1 MTWQDLHEQS
11 IIFDWHNHGTLKN
24 FLFDR
29 SLDGKNSR
37 FLSTLFKRS
46 FWPLSERN
54 TLPKMKEGGLD
65 VVLSTSYIPEIEWID
80 DQWLIKLLK
89 YIYPSVNKRV
99 FQPTYFDATNAMMD
113 RMEKEVENYN
123 NISSMLS
130 SDSKFKFVKNVKE
143 LEEAIVNGETAM
155 IHAIE
160 GGHSLNGEL
169 AKKRVDESTA
179 IRPFVREEI
188 HSNLEHFYNRGVAYL
203 TLAHFYPN
211 HLVSPVFPYP
221 EYGIKKDN
229 WKKLM
234 AGWDMNKGLTSTG
247 RSVVGAMK
255 EMGMIIDISHCTP
268 KARQEVY
275 GIVGNDKSKV
285 IASHVGSFS
294 INPDPYN
301 LEDWEIKWLAEHECL
316 IGLILMNYW
325 ISPIDSALG
334 LKHLERTIN
343 HIINIAG
350 DEVLAIG
357 TDFDGFTDPPDE
369 ITDISELPRLTRYL
383 SSFMSG
389 ISERKYSDETIANLL
404 GRNSLRFILEAWK

>member
-123 NISSMLS
+123 NISLMLS

-155 IHAIE
+155 IMQLKVVTPLTV
-160 GGHSLNGEL
+160 SLLKKEL
-169 AKKRVDESTA
+169 TNRRLSGLLLEKR
-179 IRPFVREEI
+179 
-188 HSNLEHFYNRGVAYL
+188 Y
-203 TLAHFYPN
+203 
-211 HLVSPVFPYP
+211 
-221 EYGIKKDN
+221 
-229 WKKLM
+229 
-234 AGWDMNKGLTSTG
+234 
-247 RSVVGAMK
+247 
-255 EMGMIIDISHCTP
+255 TP
-268 KARQEVY
+268 
-275 GIVGNDKSKV
+275 I
-285 IASHVGSFS
+285 
-294 INPDPYN
+294 
-301 LEDWEIKWLAEHECL
+301 
-316 IGLILMNYW
+316 
-325 ISPIDSALG
+325 
-334 LKHLERTIN
+334 
-343 HIINIAG
+343 
-350 DEVLAIG
+350 
-357 TDFDGFTDPPDE
+357 
-369 ITDISELPRLTRYL
+369 
-383 SSFMSG
+383 
-389 ISERKYSDETIANLL
+389 
-404 GRNSLRFILEAWK
+404 